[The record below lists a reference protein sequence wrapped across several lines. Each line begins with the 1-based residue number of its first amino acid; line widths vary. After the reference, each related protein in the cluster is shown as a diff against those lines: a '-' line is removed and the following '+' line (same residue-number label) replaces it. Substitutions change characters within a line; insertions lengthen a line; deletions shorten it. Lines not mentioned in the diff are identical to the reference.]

1 MPEAVYT
8 MNDPVLNATIDDAIN
23 WGDMICRYTPSNYAN
38 YNSIVTSC
46 CDEVETEESNEDA
59 LDIFIGTGFNNIVRY
74 ARDHKYEFEEFKDEY
89 ERLRALWT
97 SYCIINNFTCE
108 HRKYIPSLK
117 HIYLIIG
124 QNNNMSYDDFV
135 VYMGALFNWRLR

>member
-1 MPEAVYT
+1 MPGLNVSLDDVNVSLDEMLCRIYAPSVTPIESYGNYDSVTALWPQDEA
-8 MNDPVLNATIDDAIN
+8 
-23 WGDMICRYTPSNYAN
+23 
-38 YNSIVTSC
+38 
-46 CDEVETEESNEDA
+46 ETEESSEEA
-59 LDIFIGTGFNNIVRY
+59 LDIFIGTGFNNIVNY
-74 ARDHKYEFEEFKDEY
+74 AMNHKYEFEESKDEY

-117 HIYLIIG
+117 HIYLTIG
-124 QNNNMSYDDFV
+124 QCNNMSYDDFV